1 MILACRYRQPLYQRV
16 KLKNEAIMGEDR
28 KKDRKIESSILLL
41 RSWLKLSL

>member
-16 KLKNEAIMGEDR
+16 KFKNEAITGEGR
-28 KKDRKIESSILLL
+28 KRARKIESSILLL